1 MIFERK
7 LSDIICDNFAID
19 GLQKLVFRVPG
30 ELNPATKRNAV
41 FRAKLD
47 FDAIAQMVDV

>member
-1 MIFERK
+1 M
-7 LSDIICDNFAID
+7 SDIICENFAID
-19 GLQKLVFRVPG
+19 ELQKLVFLVPG
-30 ELNPATKRNAV
+30 ERNPVTKCNAV